1 MERGQ
6 EARAA
11 VSFTSLLIFCA
22 CLLTG
27 IVSIT
32 LLVLRRWPSDSELP
46 RIGGLVLLL
55 GILIPPWF
63 LRRGTLAIWM
73 AAVLGA
79 SIWMSAY
86 LYHGDWSWKTVGFE
100 YGTRKFDRMAL
111 GTGALGN
118 IPQVLETRFGWDIHD
133 TAMVLHPPDLA
144 DALHLAKRGPNGAF
158 TGWVHDWGFD
168 GSALQLDIRQF
179 MMAVFVTLVVLG
191 GFGAAVQSR
200 RNDPR
205 VLAAL
210 ASAWALMP
218 SILCQ
223 MAQRYLMFGAAASC
237 MLIAISP
244 GLTVLHVIM
253 SLIAAGVI
261 GGQLIGSFDRTRSP
275 RIEDFMSRF
284 GPDDGWIMLI
294 IGLVILY
301 LALAPARR
309 PSSRELLK

>member
-1 MERGQ
+1 
-6 EARAA
+6 
-11 VSFTSLLIFCA
+11 
-22 CLLTG
+22 
-27 IVSIT
+27 
-32 LLVLRRWPSDSELP
+32 
-46 RIGGLVLLL
+46 
-55 GILIPPWF
+55 
-63 LRRGTLAIWM
+63 
-73 AAVLGA
+73 
-79 SIWMSAY
+79 
-86 LYHGDWSWKTVGFE
+86 
-100 YGTRKFDRMAL
+100 
-111 GTGALGN
+111 
-118 IPQVLETRFGWDIHD
+118 
-133 TAMVLHPPDLA
+133 
-144 DALHLAKRGPNGAF
+144 
-158 TGWVHDWGFD
+158 
-168 GSALQLDIRQF
+168 
-179 MMAVFVTLVVLG
+179 
-191 GFGAAVQSR
+191 
-200 RNDPR
+200 
-205 VLAAL
+205 
-210 ASAWALMP
+210 MP